1 MKLHKL
7 ALLIGGAVLVTA
19 CGGGSDNKG
28 SEIPA
33 NVVPENVSLPNPTV
47 NAEAIVYNDMAVHD
61 PSVIKAAD
69 GTFYVFGS
77 HLSVAKSTDLM
88 SWTRVADGVND
99 QNPLF
104 NTYSSEIAEG
114 IAWTDGYV
122 GNWAA
127 NVIQAPNGKYWFY
140 YNHCGQND
148 PREVVPT
155 EVCFHRSYLGLAES
169 DSIEGPYVDK
179 GIFLRSDYRSPE
191 EFASFPLDNGQT
203 TYDRFK
209 DPNVIDPTAFYD
221 KNNQMWMVY
230 GSYSG
235 GIFILRM
242 DETTGKPEA
251 GQGYGKPLTG
261 GGLAAVEGS
270 FIVYNPDADYYYM
283 FTSIGGYNA
292 TGGYNIRVS
301 RSKNPDGPYLDAAGN
316 DMLLAKTNTETLSKY
331 GVKLMGGFNFVSE
344 VGDVTDSWGYLAPG
358 HNSAYYDA
366 ATKKTLLVTHT
377 RFPNRGE
384 EHSVRVHEMW
394 VNKDGWLVSSP
405 QRYAPIE
412 GTNVVDANDLVG
424 DYRFINHGLDTNSA
438 AHNSVYIRLN
448 DDRTITGEV
457 SGYYRL
463 SDTDNKRITLVLGS
477 DTYEGV
483 MAWQWDAAAARLV
496 PTFSAISTKGVSVWG
511 SQLEARTT
519 GENLTAIADDL
530 SLPAEYVDPTMT
542 VPLRGTRAA
551 EITWVSSNPA
561 VINLKRD
568 KKTGE
573 LTGVAHVNRPSAT
586 AGDQDVT
593 LTATITLNGQTQTK
607 SMVVKVLA
615 LRLAPA
621 TAQFKFDGD
630 LVDATG
636 TFASATTTG
645 DRIDNTG
652 GVAAYVE
659 GRDGQAI
666 SLNNYGVRL
675 PDGIINN
682 YQYTISYWL
691 KPAAK
696 TWFTA
701 SFFGAVGFD
710 WISLPVETSWDQTF
724 KVWHISTVVGV
735 GDTWCA
741 SGVALPLNEW
751 TQVTLSVNQGLA
763 TVYVDGVKKC
773 TVNGVVDLFSNNV
786 GTFGLGVNYWDTPY
800 NGLIDDFKVYNTV
813 LTPEE
818 VGLREPGNMPAAD
831 VLAAAKAGLELG
843 DLSGLKSDIDLPLA
857 GAYGVAI
864 SWSSSNQSAI
874 DAVGTI
880 TQPSATEPDA
890 TATLMATLS
899 YGGLTETKAFEVVV
913 KSKAPPV
920 PFATFS
926 FEDDLSETSGV
937 HADGTVVA
945 NRVNVAGGSV
955 SYVDGAKGKAL
966 VLDGS
971 SGVLLPDNLIN
982 DHSYS
987 ISIWLDA
994 EVSGPYTTAFF
1005 GWVTPTSWIS
1015 VVPGGGPG
1023 GTTNTL
1029 LWSGEVP
1036 WFDGV
1041 FGSRIPNNTW
1051 THLVM
1056 VVENGKYTAFIN
1068 GVQVNT
1074 IPGFPDV
1081 FTPAGDTHFALG
1093 VNFWD
1098 VPFKGKIDELK
1109 IYDEVLTADDVAVIN
1124 AQDSAE

>member
-7 ALLIGGAVLVTA
+7 ALLISGAVLVTA

-61 PSVIKAAD
+61 PSIIKAAD

-127 NVIQAPNGKYWFY
+127 NVVQAPNGKYWFY
-140 YNHCGQND
+140 YNHCGQNHPD
-148 PREVVPT
+148 EPVPT
-155 EVCFHRSYLGLAES
+155 EVCFRRSYLGLAEA

-179 GIFLRSDYRSPE
+179 GVFLRSDYRSPE

-203 TYDRFK
+203 TYDGAV
-209 DPNVIDPTAFYD
+209 DPNVIDPTTFFD

-230 GSYSG
+230 GSFSG

-242 DETTGKPEA
+242 DETTGKPKP
-251 GQGYGKPLTG
+251 GQGYGKRLTG
-261 GGLAAVEGS
+261 GGFATVEGS
-270 FIVYNPDADYYYM
+270 FIYYNPDADYYYM
-283 FTSIGGYNA
+283 FTSIGGFNA

-301 RSKNPDGPYLDAAGN
+301 RSKNPDGPYVDAAGN
-316 DMLLAKTNTETLSKY
+316 DMLLARNNLETLSKY

-344 VGDVTDSWGYLAPG
+344 VGDAAESWGYLAPG

-366 ATKKTLLVTHT
+366 ATKKNFLVTHT

-424 DYRFINHGLDTNSA
+424 DYRFINHGLDTNSV

-593 LTATITLNGQTQTK
+593 LTATITLNGETQTK
-607 SMVVKVLA
+607 NFIVKVLA
-615 LRLAPA
+615 VRLVPA
-621 TAQFKFDGD
+621 AAQFKFDGD
-630 LVDATG
+630 LTEATG
-636 TFASATTTG
+636 TFAAGSTTG
-645 DRIDNTG
+645 DRIFNTG
-652 GVAAYVE
+652 GTAAY
-659 GRDGQAI
+659 GAGIDGQAI
-666 SLNNYGVRL
+666 NLNGYGVLL
-675 PDGIINN
+675 PQGLISN
-682 YQYTISYWL
+682 YEYTVSFWL
-691 KPAAK
+691 KPTAITA
-696 TWFTA
+696 FTTA
-701 SFFGAVGFD
+701 FFGAVDTEQWLSF
-710 WISLPVETSWDQTF
+710 LPEGWNGGTMLWARTPNWYDGIAGL
-724 KVWHISTVVGV
+724 KVPEG
-735 GDTWCA
+735 
-741 SGVALPLNEW
+741 EW
-751 TQVTLSVNQGLA
+751 TQMVFSVDKGEA
-763 TVYVDGVKKC
+763 TIYINGVKKH
-773 TVNGVVDLFSNNV
+773 VGQNFGDLFTNNNAL
-786 GTFGLGVNYWDTPY
+786 FALGVNYWDLPL
-800 NGLIDDFKVYNTV
+800 NGLVDDLKIYNQV
-813 LTPEE
+813 LTPDE
-818 VGLREPGNMPAAD
+818 VALMDPGSRPAAE
-831 VLAAAKAGLELG
+831 VLELAANELILG
-843 DLSGLKSDIDLPLA
+843 DLSALKDDIDLPLA
-857 GAYGVAI
+857 GPYTTAI
-864 SWSSSNQSAI
+864 SWSSSNPSLI

-880 TQPSATEPDA
+880 VQPSATEPDG
-890 TATLMATLS
+890 TATLTATIS
-899 YGGLTETKAFEVVV
+899 YGGATVTKAFDVVV

-920 PFATFS
+920 PLATFS
-926 FEDDLSETSGV
+926 FEDNLSEANGA
-937 HADGTVVA
+937 HADGTVVG

-966 VLDGS
+966 VLDGN

-987 ISIWLDA
+987 ISIWLNLTA
-994 EVSGPYTTAFF
+994 GTQYTPAFF
-1005 GWVTPTSWIS
+1005 GWATDSSWIS
-1015 VVPGGGPG
+1015 VVPRGPG
-1023 GTTNTL
+1023 DAQNTM
-1029 LWSGEVP
+1029 LWSGTA
-1036 WFDGV
+1036 WYDGT
-1041 FGSRIPNNTW
+1041 FNAKIPTGSW
-1051 THLVM
+1051 SHLVM
-1056 VVENGKYTAFIN
+1056 VVENGRLTTYIN
-1068 GVQVNT
+1068 GAQT
-1074 IPGFPDV
+1074 STMAGFPDV

-1093 VNFWD
+1093 VNYWD
-1098 VPFKGKIDELK
+1098 IPYNGQVDELK
-1109 IYDEVLTADDVAVIN
+1109 IYDEVLTADDVAIIN